1 MLKVL
6 KFIGVLLVTLAIIFI
21 AKEYVINDDALDIK
35 ESTEHIDKSH
45 VYPLADEDSLAV
57 ILNGNLMN
65 LEHYPRFIDDNVYLP
80 YSFVRDYFND
90 DFYWDATEGVLTLT
104 TINQVMRMRTDELSY
119 YVNDEPAALEI
130 PVKIVGGEAYLPI
143 SLVQKFS
150 DFEFKV
156 SDIHTIVIEDLTTD
170 RPAVVV
176 KRKAVPL
183 RFLRDDS
190 SDIVETVESEDVL
203 KYISSDRI
211 WTKVLTDEGLLA
223 YIRTADVDMINIE
236 GQPSKKEVYDYD
248 RRMSFDG
255 GVNLAWHQIGH
266 VDANAYLKESL
277 KNVHSLN
284 VISPTWFSFKEV
296 DGTLANVA
304 DLDYVREAHAQGLQV
319 WALFSNS
326 FDPALSHAIL
336 TSTSARSRVIKQL
349 LSFASIYELD
359 GINVDFEMV
368 AKEDGEHFVQF
379 MKELTPY
386 LKQAGLVVSV
396 DMYVPSE
403 WTAHYGRKEVGEI
416 VDYVMVMTYDEHWS
430 TSPKAGSVASIPF
443 VDKGIRDTLK
453 DVAKEKV
460 VLGLPFY
467 NRVWEEAPAGLS
479 SKAYGMDYTF
489 KLFNEEGVKFDW
501 LEKEGQF
508 YGQYRKDDV
517 LYRVWLEDVN
527 SIKEKMSVYDK
538 YDLAGVA
545 SWKLGL
551 ESDSVWDAIAENLN

>member
-1 MLKVL
+1 MLKFL
-6 KFIGVLLVTLAIIFI
+6 RFIGVLLLTILIIFVA
-21 AKEYVINDDALDIK
+21 AKYVTNDDAPYIE
-35 ESTEHIDKSH
+35 ESAEHIDKTE
-45 VYPLADEDSLAV
+45 VYPLADEDSLAL
-57 ILNGNLMN
+57 ILNGELMN
-65 LEHYPRFIDDNVYLP
+65 LEHYPKLIDGSVYLP
-80 YSFVRDYFND
+80 YKFVRDYFND
-90 DFYWDATEGVLTLT
+90 DFYWDAVEGVLTLT
-104 TINQVMRMRTDELSY
+104 TVNQVMRMRTDELTY
-119 YVNDEPAALEI
+119 YVNDEPADLEI
-130 PVKIVGGEAYLPI
+130 PVKILAGEAYLPL

-150 DFEFKV
+150 DFDFKV
-156 SDIHTIVIEDLTTD
+156 SGIKTIVIEDLTKE
-170 RPAVVV
+170 RPVVVV

-190 SDIVETVESEDVL
+190 SPIVDTVESEEVL
-203 KYISSDRI
+203 KYMSGDRV
-211 WTKVLTDEGLLA
+211 WTKVLTDEGLVG
-223 YIRTADVDMINIE
+223 YIRTADVE
-236 GQPSKKEVYDYD
+236 LTKLAGEPSKKEVYDYD

-266 VDANAYLKESL
+266 VDANAYLKEVL

-284 VISPTWFSFKEV
+284 VISPTWFSFKEA
-296 DGTLANVA
+296 DGSLANVA
-304 DLDYVREAHAQGLQV
+304 DLDYVREAHAHGLQV

-326 FDPALSHAIL
+326 FDPGLSHAVL
-336 TSTSARSRVIKQL
+336 SSTSARQKVIKQL

-368 AKEDGEHFVQF
+368 AKEDGRHFVQF

-386 LKQAGLVVSV
+386 LKKAGLVVSV
-396 DMYVPSE
+396 DMYIPSE
-403 WTAHYGRKEVGEI
+403 WTAHYGRKELGEI

-430 TSPKAGSVASIPF
+430 TSPKAGSVASLGF
-443 VDKGIRDTLK
+443 VDKGIKDTLK
-453 DVAKEKV
+453 DVPKEKV

-467 NRVWEEAPAGLS
+467 NRVWEESKAGLS

-489 KLFNEEGVKFDW
+489 KLFNEQGVKFEW
-501 LEKEGQF
+501 LDKEGQF
-508 YGQYRKDDV
+508 YGQYRKGDV

-551 ESDSVWDAIAENLN
+551 ENDGVWDTIAENLN